1 MIENFWFGWDYL
13 IFFKWNIKYSY
24 LSFGKINFIIIIGN
38 IEKKNFIEIENFYNV
53 LNVIIIF
60 LKEGKVVDC
69 VFI

>member
-1 MIENFWFGWDYL
+1 M
-13 IFFKWNIKYSY
+13 
-24 LSFGKINFIIIIGN
+24 SFGEINFIIIIGN
-38 IEKKNFIEIENFYNV
+38 IEKKKMKIIKIENFYNV

>member
-1 MIENFWFGWDYL
+1 M
-13 IFFKWNIKYSY
+13 
-24 LSFGKINFIIIIGN
+24 SFGEINFIIIIGN
-38 IEKKNFIEIENFYNV
+38 IEKKFIKIENFYNV

>member
-1 MIENFWFGWDYL
+1 M
-13 IFFKWNIKYSY
+13 
-24 LSFGKINFIIIIGN
+24 SFGEINFIIIIGN
-38 IEKKNFIEIENFYNV
+38 IEKKILIKIENFYNV